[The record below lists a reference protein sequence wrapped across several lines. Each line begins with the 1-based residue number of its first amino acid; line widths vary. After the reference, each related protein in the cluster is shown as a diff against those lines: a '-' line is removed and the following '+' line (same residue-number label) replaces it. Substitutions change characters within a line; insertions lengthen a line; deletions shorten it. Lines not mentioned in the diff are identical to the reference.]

1 MNKEYMSKIID
12 KKQDLLL
19 DSISSFYLSK
29 KEHIDKLIDILNG
42 RYASLRII
50 DWFAT
55 NYSKKHNIGYTLTRE
70 EPKSFPN
77 KFELF
82 KVYINYKSQ
91 LKSYSKKQF
100 DPFNR
105 TQRIKFYYESDKF
118 ITTTICQLNFFR
130 WAIENNVI
138 DYIKE
143 HITEIEKDMNE
154 SVNYVYNKK
163 KDGEKVERKKRK
175 ELSVSATKFLNK
187 NDITILVKFD

>member
-1 MNKEYMSKIID
+1 MSID
-12 KKQDLLL
+12 KKQHLLL
-19 DSISSFYLSK
+19 DSISQFYLSK
-29 KEHIDKLIDILNG
+29 REHIEKLIDILNG
-42 RYASLRII
+42 KYASLRII

-55 NYSKKHNIGYTLTRE
+55 NYSKKYNIGYTMKRE
-70 EPKSFPN
+70 IPAQVGSKD
-77 KFELF
+77 ELF
-82 KVYINYKSQ
+82 KVYTNYKSQ

-105 TQRIKFYYESDKF
+105 TQRIKFYYEADKY

-130 WAIENNVI
+130 WAIENNVT

-143 HITEIEKDMNE
+143 HLGEIEKDMND

-163 KDGEKVERKKRK
+163 DGEKPERKKRK